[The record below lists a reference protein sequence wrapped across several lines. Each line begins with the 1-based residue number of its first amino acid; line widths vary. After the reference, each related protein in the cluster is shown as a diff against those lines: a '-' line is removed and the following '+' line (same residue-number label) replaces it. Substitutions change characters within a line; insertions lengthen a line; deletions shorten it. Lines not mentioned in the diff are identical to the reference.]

1 MRTVLFP
8 GTFDPFTLGHE
19 SIVKRSMHFFDRLI
33 IAIGI
38 NDQKKPYYSLDKRLE
53 QIAAC
58 FPKQSNIEITHYTG
72 LTGDFARQKNCRAIL
87 RGVRSVADYEY
98 EKTLADFNYKAFGL
112 ETFFLYSKPELSMV
126 NSAMVRELLRHG
138 KDVSSYVPA
147 ALLPL
152 LDL

>member
-1 MRTVLFP
+1 M
-8 GTFDPFTLGHE
+8 
-19 SIVKRSMHFFDRLI
+19 
-33 IAIGI
+33 A
-38 NDQKKPYYSLDKRLE
+38 N
-53 QIAAC
+53 
-58 FPKQSNIEITHYTG
+58 
-72 LTGDFARQKNCRAIL
+72 
-87 RGVRSVADYEY
+87 YEY
-98 EKTLADFNYKAFGL
+98 EKTLADLNYKAFGM

>member
-1 MRTVLFP
+1 
-8 GTFDPFTLGHE
+8 
-19 SIVKRSMHFFDRLI
+19 MHFFDRLI

-72 LTGDFARQKNCRAIL
+72 LTGDFARQKNCQAIL

-98 EKTLADFNYKAFGL
+98 EKHWPISTIRPLGWKL
-112 ETFFLYSKPELSMV
+112 FLV
-126 NSAMVRELLRHG
+126 FQT
-138 KDVSSYVPA
+138 
-147 ALLPL
+147 
-152 LDL
+152 

>member
-19 SIVKRSMHFFDRLI
+19 SIVKRGRQFFDRII

-38 NDQKKPYYSLDKRLE
+38 NDQKKPYFPLEKRLE

-58 FPKQSNIEITHYTG
+58 FPEQSNIEITHYTG
-72 LTGDFARQKNCRAIL
+72 LTGDFARQKNCQAIL

-98 EKTLADFNYKAFGL
+98 EKTLADFNDKVFGL
-112 ETFFLYSKPELSMV
+112 ETFLLYSKPELSMV
-126 NSAMVRELLRHG
+126 HSAMVRELLRHG
-138 KDVSSYVPA
+138 KDVSTFVPA
-147 ALLPL
+147 ALIPL
-152 LDL
+152 LNP